1 MFIKKIHIF
10 LILGALAWQVTG
22 CSSSSDSSDDANN
35 NGAATD
41 GSTTAGGGTTDGTT
55 TDGST
60 TDGTTTDGTTTDGT
74 TTGGGTISGDVT
86 QWGVVDVSVESS
98 ENEIDVSAGFF
109 QFNANVPGNVLGQSF
124 NPPLDT
130 CEVTQTEPVEP
141 GEFEIPDIEGI
152 TAQITTISAGETI
165 QLTSSAGTF
174 AELQRE
180 TISGFTFYRPTVD
193 SIAGPIPGDLI
204 LDIPGDVFPMFANV
218 AIPNVGGF
226 VLTEPASGVPV
237 TPASAF
243 AWNAGTDPNSF
254 VSIEA
259 VSLDIS
265 TGTSLIV
272 DCVVADDGAFA
283 FPAATQAEMGAGFVS
298 SFGVDAERE
307 AVIILQQA
315 GAVLVVVSASGD

>member
-1 MFIKKIHIF
+1 
-10 LILGALAWQVTG
+10 VTG

-41 GSTTAGGGTTDGTT
+41 GSTTAGGGTTDG
-55 TDGST
+55 S
-60 TDGTTTDGTTTDGT
+60 TTDGTTTDGT

-98 ENEIDVSAGFF
+98 GNEIDVSAGFF
-109 QFNANVPGNVLGQSF
+109 QFNANVPGNLLVQSF

-130 CEVTQTEPVEP
+130 CEVTQFEPVEP
-141 GEFEIPDIEGI
+141 GDFELPDIEGI

-204 LDIPGDVFPMFANV
+204 LDIPGDVFPAFANV
-218 AIPNVGGF
+218 AIPDVGSF
-226 VLTEPASGVPV
+226 VLTEPGSNMPV
-237 TPASAF
+237 TPASTF
-243 AWNAGTDPNSF
+243 TWNAGTDPNAF

-259 VSLDIS
+259 ASIDIS
-265 TGTSLIV
+265 TGTSIDV
-272 DCVVADDGAFA
+272 DCVVADDGTFA
-283 FPAATQAEMGAGFVS
+283 FPAATQAEMGAGFMA
-298 SFGVDAERE
+298 FGADAERE
-307 AVIILQQA
+307 AVTILQQA